1 MSGHRRLLDL
11 REGDSLFLLGNE
23 AVARGLLEAGVG
35 FAATYPG
42 TPSSEVGE
50 VLNDIAQEAGMYF
63 EFSVNE
69 KVALEGAAAASMS
82 GVRSFAF
89 MKHVGM
95 NVASDA
101 FMSLGYTGVRGGL
114 VVMSA
119 DDPSM
124 YSS

>member
-1 MSGHRRLLDL
+1 M

-82 GVRSFAF
+82 GV
-89 MKHVGM
+89 
-95 NVASDA
+95 
-101 FMSLGYTGVRGGL
+101 
-114 VVMSA
+114 
-119 DDPSM
+119 
-124 YSS
+124 